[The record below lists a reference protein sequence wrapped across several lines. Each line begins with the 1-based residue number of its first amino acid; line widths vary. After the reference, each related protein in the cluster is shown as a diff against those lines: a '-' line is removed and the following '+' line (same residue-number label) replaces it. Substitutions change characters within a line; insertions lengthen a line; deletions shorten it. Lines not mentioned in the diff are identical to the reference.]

1 MSVYADTSFL
11 VSLYVLDV
19 YCSRATARMKEAL
32 LPILVTPLGRLEL
45 LNALSLRLFRKELT
59 LSQTET
65 GRSLFEADVT
75 EGIFILRSLPAAVY
89 ERAAAMSRRHT
100 PKLGTRT
107 LDVLHVASAVMLNAH
122 TFYTFD
128 RRQRTLAKREALI
141 VP

>member
-1 MSVYADTSFL
+1 
-11 VSLYVLDV
+11 
-19 YCSRATARMKEAL
+19 MKEAL

-128 RRQRTLAKREALI
+128 RRQRTLAKREALM